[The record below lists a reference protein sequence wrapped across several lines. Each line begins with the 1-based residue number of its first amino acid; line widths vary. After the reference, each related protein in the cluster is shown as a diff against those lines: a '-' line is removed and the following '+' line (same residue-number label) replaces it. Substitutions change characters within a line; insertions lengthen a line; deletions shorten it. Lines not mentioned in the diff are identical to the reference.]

1 MEKPASRWSHEVVV
15 LMPPRPRSGRSPA
28 AVEAIG
34 PALQAL
40 LDDGRAEPVFQANF
54 QPNFQLDLQ
63 PVRKS
68 DRQAKAVSLV
78 LPKVYTVKT
87 LGEAQTREVL
97 ETLSDDMGAATVY
110 VAPPRGVLAR
120 SPGADMGAQSSSMSH
135 WGMQYVA
142 VDADAVDASDIAVAV
157 VDTGVDR
164 AHPDLVNA
172 IDAYVNFCQD
182 ESEDDVQGH
191 GTHVC
196 GIIAATGQ
204 PPGGMKGACNA
215 RLHVF
220 KGIGVKYSATDY
232 YRALGAALARAKIVN
247 LSLGGPDHDP
257 AEELIIQQGLNS
269 GALVIAASGNDG
281 DDGDYPNYPANL
293 PGVLAVG
300 AIDDQGARADF
311 SNAGPHLSLVAP
323 GVDIWSTAPTKA
335 SSLFK
340 KKSGYAPCSGTS
352 MATPFVTAMAARVA
366 AGHPGPSPAAT
377 IRDNIPIDRCPG
389 QTGKTDDLGYGCV
402 HWKGPFVLSNA

>member
-15 LMPPRPRSGRSPA
+15 LMPLRPRSGRSVA
-28 AVEAIG
+28 AVAAVG

-40 LDDGRAEPVFQANF
+40 LDEGRAEPVFQAG
-54 QPNFQLDLQ
+54 
-63 PVRKS
+63 RKA
-68 DRQAKAVSLV
+68 QAASLV

-87 LGEAQTREVL
+87 LGEAQTRDVF
-97 ETLSDDMGAATVY
+97 ETLTDDMSTATVY
-110 VAPPRGVLAR
+110 VAPPRSVLVRA
-120 SPGADMGAQSSSMSH
+120 PGADMGAQSSNIMH

-142 VDADAVDASDIAVAV
+142 ADADAVDASDIAIAV

-172 IDAYVNFCQD
+172 IDDYVNFCQD

-220 KGIGVKYSATDY
+220 KGMGVKYSATDY
-232 YRALGAALARAKIVN
+232 YRALGAALERAKIVN

-257 AEELIIQQGLNS
+257 AEELIIQQGLDS

-281 DDGDYPNYPANL
+281 DDGDYPNYPASL
-293 PGVLAVG
+293 KGVLAVG
-300 AIDDQGARADF
+300 AIDEQGLRADF

-323 GVDIWSTAPTKA
+323 GVDIWSTVPTKA

-366 AGHPGPSPAAT
+366 AQHPGASPAAT
-377 IRDNIPIDRCPG
+377 IRDNIPIARCPG